1 MNWGVLG
8 VATISLWAIL
18 LVMGIWSW
26 LMGLLVP
33 VITMMLLMIA
43 PCIINCLTILSLR
56 RSTSYNSASP
66 TRIYK
71 TTADHRKYHSPL
83 DGHHHEDSDA

>member
-26 LMGLLVP
+26 LMRLLVP
-33 VITMMLLMIA
+33 VITMMLLMIV
-43 PCIINCLTILSLR
+43 PCIINCLTICLCAGQQATTVPVPQGYIKLR
-56 RSTSYNSASP
+56 L
-66 TRIYK
+66 
-71 TTADHRKYHSPL
+71 TTENITHP
-83 DGHHHEDSDA
+83 